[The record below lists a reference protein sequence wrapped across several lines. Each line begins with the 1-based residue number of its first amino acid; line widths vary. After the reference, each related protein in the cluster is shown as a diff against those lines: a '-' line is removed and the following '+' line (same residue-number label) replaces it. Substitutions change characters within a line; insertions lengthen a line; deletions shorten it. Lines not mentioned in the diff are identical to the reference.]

1 MKQKWTLSAR
11 WLWALLLNVIAFCCN
26 LFIQNSQ
33 AMQDTSCSLEPISS
47 FIFKN
52 PLMRVVDID
61 LFSVIIDNDRPKGL
75 DFTAQ

>member
-1 MKQKWTLSAR
+1 
-11 WLWALLLNVIAFCCN
+11 
-26 LFIQNSQ
+26 
-33 AMQDTSCSLEPISS
+33 MQDTSCSLEPISS